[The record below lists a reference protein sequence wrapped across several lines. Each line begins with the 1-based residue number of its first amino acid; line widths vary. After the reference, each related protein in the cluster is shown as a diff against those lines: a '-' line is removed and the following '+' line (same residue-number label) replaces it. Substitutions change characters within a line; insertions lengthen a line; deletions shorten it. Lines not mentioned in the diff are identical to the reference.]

1 MKPLEFLPAVDIK
14 SGQITQAIDIAEN
27 YYKGSPQQVIESF
40 TSAGCKWIHL
50 VDLDAAY
57 STGSNFELISNLIN
71 STGVDTQLSGGIANQ
86 EILNLSLTTSAKWI
100 NLSTSALLNMDW
112 VESILEIHSKRI
124 CISLDVADEV
134 LTARGSGVVVGDLWE
149 SLNKLEAAGCK
160 RYVVTDNKSDG
171 AMIGPNFNLLAKFQ
185 QKSSASIVSSGGVG
199 KISDLAKLRQIG
211 IDGVVVGKALY
222 AGQIDLIE
230 ALDTCYK

>member
-27 YYKGSPQQVIESF
+27 YYKGSPKQVIESF
-40 TSAGCKWIHL
+40 TSAGCKWVHL

-57 STGSNFELISNLIN
+57 STGSNFDLISNLIN
-71 STGVDTQLSGGIANQ
+71 SAGVDTQLSGGIANQ

-100 NLSTSALLNMDW
+100 NLSTSALLDMDW
-112 VESILEIHSKRI
+112 VESILETHSKRV
-124 CISLDVADEV
+124 CISLDIADEV
-134 LTARGSGVVVGDLWE
+134 LTARGSGVIVGDLWE

-160 RYVVTDNKSDG
+160 RYVVTENKSDG
-171 AMIGPNFNLLAKFQ
+171 TMIGPNFNLLEKIQ
-185 QKSSASIVSSGGVG
+185 QKSLGSIVSSGGVG
-199 KISDLAKLRQIG
+199 KLSDLAKLRQIG

-222 AGQIDLIE
+222 AGQINLIE

>member
-57 STGSNFELISNLIN
+57 STGSNFDLISNLIN
-71 STGVDTQLSGGIANQ
+71 SAGVDTQLSGGIANQ

-112 VESILEIHSKRI
+112 VESILETHSNRV

-149 SLNKLEAAGCK
+149 SLSKLEAAGCK
-160 RYVVTDNKSDG
+160 RYVVTENTSDG
-171 AMIGPNFNLLAKFQ
+171 TMIGPNFNLPN
-185 QKSSASIVSSGGVG
+185 SI
-199 KISDLAKLRQIG
+199 IYL
-211 IDGVVVGKALY
+211 
-222 AGQIDLIE
+222 
-230 ALDTCYK
+230 

>member
-1 MKPLEFLPAVDIK
+1 MKSLEFLPAVDIK

-57 STGSNFELISNLIN
+57 STGSNFELITNLIN
-71 STGVDTQLSGGIANQ
+71 SAGVDTQLSGGIANQ

-112 VESILEIHSKRI
+112 VESVLETHSKRV

-134 LTARGSGVVVGDLWE
+134 LTARGSGVIVGDLWKR
-149 SLNKLEAAGCK
+149 LNKLEAAGCK
-160 RYVVTDNKSDG
+160 RYVVTENKSDG
-171 AMIGPNFNLLAKFQ
+171 TMIGPNFNLLAKIQ

-199 KISDLAKLRQIG
+199 NLSDLAKLRQIG

-222 AGQIDLIE
+222 AGQINLIE

>member
-57 STGSNFELISNLIN
+57 STGSNFDLISNLIN
-71 STGVDTQLSGGIANQ
+71 SAGVDTQLSGGIANQ

-100 NLSTSALLNMDW
+100 NLSTSALLDMDW
-112 VESILEIHSKRI
+112 VESILETHSKRV
-124 CISLDVADEV
+124 CISLDIADEV
-134 LTARGSGVVVGDLWE
+134 LTARGSGVIVGDLWE

-160 RYVVTDNKSDG
+160 RYVVTENKSDG
-171 AMIGPNFNLLAKFQ
+171 TMIGPNFNLLAKIQ

-199 KISDLAKLRQIG
+199 KLSDLAKLRQIG

-222 AGQIDLIE
+222 AGQINLIE

>member
-57 STGSNFELISNLIN
+57 STGSNFELITNLIN
-71 STGVDTQLSGGIANQ
+71 SAGVDTQLSGGIANQ

-112 VESILEIHSKRI
+112 VESVLETHSKQV

-134 LTARGSGVVVGDLWE
+134 LTARGSGVIVGDLWE

-160 RYVVTDNKSDG
+160 RYVVTENKSDG
-171 AMIGPNFNLLAKFQ
+171 TMIGPNFNLLAKIQ

-199 KISDLAKLRQIG
+199 NLSDLAKLRQIG

-222 AGQIDLIE
+222 AGQINLIE

>member
-57 STGSNFELISNLIN
+57 STGSNFDLISNLIN
-71 STGVDTQLSGGIANQ
+71 SAGVDTQLSGGIANQ
-86 EILNLSLTTSAKWI
+86 EILNLSLTTSSKWI

-112 VESILEIHSKRI
+112 VESILETHSKRV

-160 RYVVTDNKSDG
+160 RYVITDNKSDG
-171 AMIGPNFNLLAKFQ
+171 TMIGPNFNLLAKIQ

-199 KISDLAKLRQIG
+199 NLSDLAKLRQIG

-222 AGQIDLIE
+222 AGQINLIE

>member
-57 STGSNFELISNLIN
+57 STGSNFELITNLIN
-71 STGVDTQLSGGIANQ
+71 SAGVDTQLSGGIANQ

-112 VESILEIHSKRI
+112 VESVLETHSKRV

-134 LTARGSGVVVGDLWE
+134 LTARGSGVIVGDLWE

-160 RYVVTDNKSDG
+160 RYVVTENKSDG
-171 AMIGPNFNLLAKFQ
+171 TMIGPNFNLLAKIQ

-199 KISDLAKLRQIG
+199 NLSDLAKLRQIG

-222 AGQIDLIE
+222 AGQINLIE

>member
-71 STGVDTQLSGGIANQ
+71 SAGVDTQLSGGIANQ

-112 VESILEIHSKRI
+112 VESILETHSKRV

-160 RYVVTDNKSDG
+160 RYVITDNKSDG
-171 AMIGPNFNLLAKFQ
+171 TMIGPNFNLLAKIQ

-199 KISDLAKLRQIG
+199 NLSDLAKLRQIG

-222 AGQIDLIE
+222 AGQINLNE

>member
-27 YYKGSPQQVIESF
+27 YYKGSPKQVIESF
-40 TSAGCKWIHL
+40 TSAGCKWVHL

-57 STGSNFELISNLIN
+57 STGSNFDLISNLIN
-71 STGVDTQLSGGIANQ
+71 SAGVDTQLSGGIANQ

-100 NLSTSALLNMDW
+100 NLSTSALLDMDW
-112 VESILEIHSKRI
+112 VESILETHSKRV
-124 CISLDVADEV
+124 CISLDIADEV
-134 LTARGSGVVVGDLWE
+134 LTARGSGVIVGDLWE

-171 AMIGPNFNLLAKFQ
+171 TMIGPNFNLLEKIQ
-185 QKSSASIVSSGGVG
+185 QKSLGSIVSSGGVG
-199 KISDLAKLRQIG
+199 KLSDLAKLRQIG

-222 AGQIDLIE
+222 AGQINLIE